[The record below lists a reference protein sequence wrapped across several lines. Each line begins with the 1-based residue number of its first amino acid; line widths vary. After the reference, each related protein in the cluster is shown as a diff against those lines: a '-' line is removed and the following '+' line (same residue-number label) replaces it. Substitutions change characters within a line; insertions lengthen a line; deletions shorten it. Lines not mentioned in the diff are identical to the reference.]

1 MITYIIRR
9 LIQSIPIMF
18 GISFLIFMIVQ
29 LAPGDPID
37 RFRNPNIRP
46 EQLDQL
52 MRLYGL
58 DKPLFEQYFS
68 WLTAFFQFPWNDR
81 AWGYSLITN
90 QPVRDSIFE
99 RLPATVLLMGTSLI
113 VTMIVSIPIGI
124 IAAVKQYSWAD
135 KIISGFATIGYA
147 MPSFLLGIYVL
158 FFGGVWLG
166 QLTGGAASF
175 PLFGR
180 QSIGKEGDVLDI
192 AWHLVLP
199 VTSLAV
205 QSIAG
210 YSRYLRASMLDV
222 LRQDY
227 VRTAKA
233 KGLPASRVI
242 GKHALRN
249 AMIPFITLVG
259 LSLPSL
265 VAGAVITESIFSY
278 PGLGSLTINAI
289 SQNDYPVIYATGM
302 LTGFFVILG
311 NLVADILYGV
321 VDPRIKY

>member
-1 MITYIIRR
+1 MASYIFRR
-9 LIQSIPIMF
+9 LIQAIPIML
-18 GISFLIFMIVQ
+18 GISLLIFLIVQ
-29 LAPGDPID
+29 AAPGEPID
-37 RFRNPNIRP
+37 RFRSPNIRP

-58 DKPLFEQYFS
+58 DKPLWQQYLL
-68 WLTAFFQFPWNDR
+68 WLTAFFSFLFDEN
-81 AWGYSLITN
+81 AWGFSFTTN
-90 QPVRDSIFE
+90 QPVRTMIFD
-99 RLPATVLLMGTSLI
+99 RMSATFLLMGTALL
-113 VTMIVSIPIGI
+113 VTMIVSIPLGI

-135 KIISGFATIGYA
+135 KIISSFATIGYA

-166 QLTGGAASF
+166 QLTGGTIYF

-180 QSIGKEGDVLDI
+180 QSLGGDGNPLDI

-199 VTSLAV
+199 VTTLAIT
-205 QSIAG
+205 SIAG

-233 KGLPASRVI
+233 KGLSSRRVTYR
-242 GKHALRN
+242 HALRN
-249 AMIPFITLVG
+249 ALIPFITLIG

-265 VAGAVITESIFSY
+265 VAGAVITETIFSY

-289 SQNDYPVIYATGM
+289 RANDYPVIYATGM

>member
-1 MITYIIRR
+1 MATYILRR
-9 LIQSIPIMF
+9 LIQSIPIML
-18 GISFLIFMIVQ
+18 GISLLIFLIVQ
-29 LAPGDPID
+29 LAPGEPVD
-37 RFRNPNIRP
+37 RFRSPNVRP
-46 EQLDQL
+46 EQLENL

-58 DKPLFEQYFS
+58 NRPLWEQYFS
-68 WLTAFFQFPWNDR
+68 WLLAFFSFPWNEA
-81 AWGYSLITN
+81 AWGYSFITN
-90 QPVRDSIFE
+90 QPVRDMIFE
-99 RLPATVLLMGTSLI
+99 RMPATFLLMGSALI

-124 IAAVKQYSWAD
+124 ISAVKQYSWAD
-135 KIISGFATIGYA
+135 KIITSFATIGYA
-147 MPSFLLGIYVL
+147 MPSFLLGIYIL

-166 QLTGGAASF
+166 EVTGGAISF

-180 QSIGKEGDVLDI
+180 QSLGSEGNPLDI

-199 VTSLAV
+199 VTALAI

-233 KGLPASRVI
+233 KGLPGRSVVY
-242 GKHALRN
+242 KHALRN
-249 AMIPFITLVG
+249 ALIPFITLIG

-265 VAGAVITESIFSY
+265 VAGAVITEQIFSY
-278 PGLGSLTINAI
+278 PGLGSLAI
-289 SQNDYPVIYATGM
+289 TSIGQNDFPVIYATGM
-302 LTGFFVILG
+302 LTGFFVIAG
-311 NLVADILYGV
+311 NLLADVLYGV

>member
-1 MITYIIRR
+1 MVTYIIRR
-9 LIQSIPIMF
+9 LIQSVPIIL

-29 LAPGDPID
+29 LAPGEPID
-37 RFRNPNIRP
+37 RFRTPNIRP
-46 EQLDQL
+46 EQLEQL

-58 DKPLFEQYFS
+58 DRPLLEQYVS
-68 WLTAFFQFPWNDR
+68 WLTAFFQFPFNER
-81 AWGYSLITN
+81 AWGFSFATN
-90 QPVRDSIFE
+90 QPVREAIFE
-99 RLPATVLLMGTSLI
+99 RVPATVTLMGTALI

-135 KIISGFATIGYA
+135 KIITTFATIGYA
-147 MPSFLLGIYVL
+147 MPSFLIGIYIL

-166 QLTGGAASF
+166 QLTGGAISF

-180 QSIGKEGDVLDI
+180 QSFGKEGDVVDLI
-192 AWHLVLP
+192 WHLVLP
-199 VTSLAV
+199 VTSLAI

-210 YSRYLRASMLDV
+210 YSRFLRASMLDV

-233 KGLPASRVI
+233 KGLPQKRVI

-249 AMIPFITLVG
+249 ALIPFITLIG

-265 VAGAVITESIFSY
+265 VAGAVITETIFSY

-289 SQNDYPVIYATGM
+289 ASNDFPVVYAMGM
-302 LTGFFVILG
+302 LTGFFVIVG
-311 NLVADILYGV
+311 NLLADILYGV

>member
-9 LIQSIPIMF
+9 LIQSIPIML

-68 WLTAFFQFPWNDR
+68 WLSAFFQFPWNDR

-99 RLPATVLLMGTSLI
+99 RVPATVLLMGSSLV

-166 QLTGGAASF
+166 QLTGGAVSF

-180 QSIGKEGDVLDI
+180 QSIGSEGDVLDI

-199 VTSLAV
+199 VTSLAI

>member
-1 MITYIIRR
+1 MASYIFRR
-9 LIQSIPIMF
+9 LIQAIPIML
-18 GISFLIFMIVQ
+18 GISLLIFIIVQ
-29 LAPGDPID
+29 AAPGEPID
-37 RFRNPNIRP
+37 RFRSPNIRP

-58 DKPLFEQYFS
+58 DKPLWQQYIL
-68 WLTAFFQFPWNDR
+68 WLTAFFSFLFDEN
-81 AWGYSLITN
+81 AWGFSFTTN
-90 QPVRDSIFE
+90 QPVRTMIFD
-99 RLPATVLLMGTSLI
+99 RMSATFLLMGTALL
-113 VTMIVSIPIGI
+113 VTMIVSIPLGI

-135 KIISGFATIGYA
+135 KIISSFATIGYA

-166 QLTGGAASF
+166 QVTGGAIYF

-180 QSIGKEGDVLDI
+180 QSLGSDGNPLDI

-199 VTSLAV
+199 VTSLAI

-233 KGLPASRVI
+233 KGLSSRRVTYR
-242 GKHALRN
+242 HALRN
-249 AMIPFITLVG
+249 ALIPFITLIG

-265 VAGAVITESIFSY
+265 VAGAVITETIFSY

-289 SQNDYPVIYATGM
+289 RANDYPVIYATGM
-302 LTGFFVILG
+302 LTGFFVIIG